1 MDIFIDRPLNTGAQ
15 AFQHVPLIVK
25 NDPYELDYI
34 THQPWD
40 PQQDPY
46 FLLLPCQHIVQ
57 KSDHS
62 LSRLRGDLGWM
73 CPKCKTAIQKL
84 LEYPSSPEMI
94 RLAQHHQ
101 EILVN
106 SYARNTMPTPSMK
119 PMVYSLPP
127 SPLPRFPQPQ
137 ITIQP
142 QPHMI
147 ENKPWY
153 IHRAQ
158 AFQRFRAPTL
168 ATVTEEPTLAPPS
181 TSLQNPDLSGSVWW
195 VGRDPSHLWR
205 KTPATD
211 PDNDRNLLV

>member
-106 SYARNTMPTPSMK
+106 SYARNTMSTPSMK

-127 SPLPRFPQPQ
+127 SPLPPFPQPQ

-142 QPHMI
+142 QAPII
-147 ENKPWY
+147 ENTPWY
-153 IHRAQ
+153 FHRPPPS
-158 AFQRFRAPTL
+158 QRVRALPTL
-168 ATVTEEPTLAPPS
+168 ATVTEELTPEHPS
-181 TSLQNPDLSGSVWW
+181 TSLQNPSRSVWPLAFY
-195 VGRDPSHLWR
+195 PSHLW
-205 KTPATD
+205 KHAVEVD
-211 PDNDRNLLV
+211 SYDKKILWA